1 MLMEVK
7 KELKIARLSIKY
19 NIMRQMLNKFT
30 FISNIVL
37 MMLNNATF
45 IVQWI
50 ILFNLKSNIGNYS
63 LREVIMLWGLAA
75 STYGIARIIGYKSFE
90 LPELIVNG
98 QLDTFLIQPKN
109 VLISIITSDTS
120 ISAIGDV
127 LYGIVMLII
136 YKPTFLQA
144 LLFIIFSVTGAFILM
159 SVAIIFGSLSFWI
172 VRNELANSVNAA
184 MTHFVTYPEGIFKT
198 GVKILFYTII
208 PVEFANFMPMS
219 VIFNFN
225 VFRLLAV
232 IGFTIFIILLSFF
245 IFYKGLKRYSS
256 GNLMNARN

>member
-1 MLMEVK
+1 MLTEVK
-7 KELKIARLSIKY
+7 KELKIAGMSIKY
-19 NIMRQMLNKFT
+19 NIMRQMINKFT

-45 IVQWI
+45 IIQWI

-63 LREVIMLWGLAA
+63 FREVLILWGLAA
-75 STYGIARIIGYKSFE
+75 STFGISRIIGYKSIK
-90 LPELIVNG
+90 LPELIING
-98 QLDTFLIQPKN
+98 EIDTFLVQPKN

-127 LYGIVMLII
+127 LYGIFMLII

-144 LLFIIFSVTGAFILM
+144 LLFIIFSITGGLILI
-159 SVAIIFGSLSFWI
+159 SIAIIFGSLSFWI
-172 VRNELANSVNAA
+172 VKNELANSMNSAI
-184 MTHFVTYPEGIFKT
+184 THFATYPEGIFKT

-208 PVEFANFMPMS
+208 PVEFSNFIPLS
-219 VIFNFN
+219 VIFKFDLL
-225 VFRLLAV
+225 RLLLV
-232 IGFTIFIILLSFF
+232 LIFTIFIIALSFI